1 MYRKYIVLM
10 ENRPC
15 GRVILDMSVLMH
27 LFVWCCGC
35 IYLFFVWCCKSTLG
49 QRRIHFRPELNLVRC
64 SARRL
69 VSYPTHSF
77 ASQCFIL
84 ITRCTHPNIRSV
96 RTPLIVRR
104 IVDKIIVSF
113 FDKSFEFE
121 ALFFVPRTQVLP

>member
-27 LFVWCCGC
+27 L
-35 IYLFFVWCCKSTLG
+35 FVWCCKSTLG

-84 ITRCTHPNIRSV
+84 ITRGTHPNIRSV